1 MVPET
6 VRRLEQSY
14 RSCERAS
21 RRLCPPG
28 RSPTTRHQGLEIS
41 RQGSSAHPGVIQG
54 GRLRSDRDLA
64 SCDGQGD
71 GERDPKDERSDEERE
86 DHPSRTAPPRLLPPW
101 TRRCGLA
108 EQMPERVVEREV
120 HEHEQVKDRDDQ
132 HALHDNAHSEIV
144 RSSTRCRET
153 RADAAAPGRPVNQ
166 AGASSSEHVHERS
179 RVIDTPLAWPRDPF
193 ADDSGREP
201 AQLTDGRQRG
211 GSGCSAC
218 WRASDSNVPRPAPH
232 LLVISRTTKKR
243 PRALKTM

>member
-86 DHPSRTAPPRLLPPW
+86 DHF
-101 TRRCGLA
+101 
-108 EQMPERVVEREV
+108 
-120 HEHEQVKDRDDQ
+120 
-132 HALHDNAHSEIV
+132 
-144 RSSTRCRET
+144 
-153 RADAAAPGRPVNQ
+153 ADC
-166 AGASSSEHVHERS
+166 AS
-179 RVIDTPLAWPRDPF
+179 TPLATMDPTLRTRGTDARTRSREGSARARTGKGPR
-193 ADDSGREP
+193 
-201 AQLTDGRQRG
+201 
-211 GSGCSAC
+211 
-218 WRASDSNVPRPAPH
+218 
-232 LLVISRTTKKR
+232 
-243 PRALKTM
+243 